1 MIVDKVQTSR
11 NLRVL
16 MAARHADVASLASA
30 LNVSR
35 TTVYNYLEAKRTP
48 DPELVAIVNEEGLII
63 GLPLNRHFDGRRW
76 YHGTVLVVRAPYWAE
91 DFESITL
98 EDLTT
103 LATDFGIGIGKKVQF
118 GCNLEDV

>member
-1 MIVDKVQTSR
+1 MRVDKVQTSR

-48 DPELVAIVNEEGLII
+48 DPERSELICRLL
-63 GLPLNRHFDGRRW
+63 GVQM
-76 YHGTVLVVRAPYWAE
+76 T
-91 DFESITL
+91 
-98 EDLTT
+98 DLI
-103 LATDFGIGIGKKVQF
+103 AYRP
-118 GCNLEDV
+118 EA